1 MARFIDG
8 KVDQWRETKVPT
20 ILNTMR
26 TSMFM
31 LYDLFSNNYF
41 HKSLVKIT
49 DILSP
54 LSKPE
59 QFQLSIMRSWMSPKT
74 FFVLFFSVLIQQ
86 SMTKNTSQVGVTP
99 IQMLGGNQQLV
110 DRINNFASTIE
121 NRVTWCTNTS
131 SKYLGNI

>member
-1 MARFIDG
+1 
-8 KVDQWRETKVPT
+8 
-20 ILNTMR
+20 
-26 TSMFM
+26 MFM

-99 IQMLGGNQQLV
+99 IQMLGGNHQLV